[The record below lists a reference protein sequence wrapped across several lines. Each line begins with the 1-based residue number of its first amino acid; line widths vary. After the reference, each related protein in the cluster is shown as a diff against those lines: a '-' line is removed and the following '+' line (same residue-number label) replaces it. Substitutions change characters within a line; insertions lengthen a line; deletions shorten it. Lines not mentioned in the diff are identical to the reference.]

1 MNAVLA
7 CTSPQPVVTAFLA
20 DGLERVEARFRAEL
34 DTPVR
39 PVAEL
44 CEQVERYRGKMVRPT
59 LVFLSGLAVDPALAE
74 PTEGSVVLATVVEMV
89 HMATLVHDDVLDEAD
104 IRRGGET
111 VNRRRGNE
119 AAVILGDYLISKAFH
134 LCSSL
139 DSQRVSLRVGEATN
153 TVCEGEI
160 LQLAHRGDFMLP
172 EALYFEIIRRKTAAL
187 IAVACELGA
196 RLAGAPPALAA
207 SLHAFGERIG
217 TAFQIR
223 DDLLDLV
230 GDARLVGKTLGR
242 DAETGTLTLPL
253 IHHLARLPAD
263 ERAAAAARLRAGPRE
278 ALIRSLDATG
288 SVDHARAAADHLIVE
303 AKTLLAPL
311 PDSPAREALGSLADA
326 VVRREF

>member
-7 CTSPQPVVTAFLA
+7 CTSTQPVVTAFLA
-20 DGLERVEARFRAEL
+20 EGLERVDALVRSEL
-34 DTPVR
+34 ATPLA

-44 CEQVERYRGKMVRPT
+44 CEQVERYRGKMLRPT

-74 PTEGSVVLATVVEMV
+74 PTDGLVVLATVVEMV

-139 DSQRVSLRVGEATN
+139 DSQRVSLRIGEATN

-160 LQLAHRGDFMLP
+160 LQLAHRGDFTLP

-253 IHHLARLPAD
+253 IHHLARLAAD
-263 ERAAAAARLRAGPRE
+263 ERAAAAARLRAGSRE
-278 ALIRSLDATG
+278 ALIRSLVATG
-288 SVDHARAAADHLIVE
+288 SVDHARAAADRLIVE

-311 PDSPAREALGSLADA
+311 PDSPAREALASLADA
-326 VVRREF
+326 VVQREF